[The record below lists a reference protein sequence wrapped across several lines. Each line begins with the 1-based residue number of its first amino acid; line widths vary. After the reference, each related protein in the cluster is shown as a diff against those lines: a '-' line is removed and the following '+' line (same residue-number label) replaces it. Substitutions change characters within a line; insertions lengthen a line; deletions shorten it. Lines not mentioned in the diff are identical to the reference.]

1 MKKRSAHKARVTVL
15 IGIIGVT
22 VALLSIPSGIGKT
35 AARAMREPT
44 RDLAILGETCA
55 VATTLL
61 LNTPLQGTTV
71 GATNDYEL
79 SGAGCFTGI
88 GNTPS
93 TAAGNELVYSFTAPS
108 AGSYSFRV
116 TNYNGGDLVLYTAT
130 TCPVGAPPVIVPS
143 CLGAANRLVVGT
155 AEEVPCL
162 SLSAGQNIFVFV
174 DENVATGGG
183 SFRLEATRCAQ
194 ETEPNDTPGT
204 ADALIF
210 GGEGSITP
218 AADVDFYSLGTP
230 PAGSRIFALVD
241 AVASNIS
248 DYDLRVTTATDTVEY
263 DDLNAAPAFGSFSG
277 TVAGTPLTG
286 APSFLRVNAG
296 ADAEPYRVYAT
307 VQPPIGSAVVETE
320 PNDTIAQANSAAINY
335 FSGSLPGPAP
345 STDVDV
351 YSFTAQTGD
360 LIFLGLDGDP
370 LRDATPL
377 NGRLEL
383 LNSVGGTLQLVND
396 AGSTSDTTS
405 GAGSLTSTTPNSPA
419 ESLVLKA
426 TSTGTFYARVTT
438 LVGGAPG
445 AGDYL
450 LSIFVFPAG
459 PTAADGT
466 VVGRIT
472 DALGLPVSGAVIDMN
487 GTQTRRGITDSLGN
501 YRFGGVETNG
511 FYTVTPAR
519 SNFLFSPSSRSFSQS
534 GERTEA
540 VFTGLPISESVNPLD
555 TAEYFV
561 RQQYLDLL
569 GREPEEAGF
578 NYWSDRIRE
587 CGNDARCV
595 SARRRDVAAAFF
607 IEREYQQTG
616 SFIYGLYKG
625 ALGRQPAYA
634 EFAVDRA
641 QINDGPTLEALKQAF
656 AESFVQRP
664 EFLTRYQASASAASF
679 VDALLSNV
687 LQTAGVDLVGQR
699 DSLISA
705 YNSGTDQVESRAAV
719 LRAATDVPQ
728 FKAAEYNAAFVL
740 NEYFGYLRRD
750 PDPGGYRFW
759 LDVLNNRE
767 PGNFRGMVCAFINSA
782 EYQLRFSRVVS
793 RNDRECGQ

>member
-1 MKKRSAHKARVTVL
+1 MRKQSEFRTRLIML
-15 IGIIGVT
+15 IGIFGV
-22 VALLSIPSGIGKT
+22 AMMLLILPTGGGET
-35 AARAMREPT
+35 AASAMRDPN
-44 RDLAILGETCA
+44 RDLALLGETCG
-55 VATTLL
+55 VATPLL
-61 LNTPLQGTTV
+61 LNTPLQGTTA

-79 SGAGCFTGI
+79 SGGGCFTGI

-108 AGSYSFRV
+108 VGTYSFRV
-116 TNYNGGDLVLYTAT
+116 TSYGGGNLVVYTAS
-130 TCPVGAPPVIVPS
+130 TCPVGAPPVIVGS
-143 CLGAANRLVVGT
+143 CLAAGNRLVVGS

-162 SLSAGQNIFVFV
+162 SLALGQNIFVFV
-174 DENVATGGG
+174 DEDAVSPGG
-183 SFRLEATRCAQ
+183 SFTLEATRCVQ

-204 ADALIF
+204 ADPLIF
-210 GGEGSITP
+210 GGQGSITP
-218 AADVDFYSLGTP
+218 ASDVDYYSLGTP

-241 AVASNIS
+241 GVTSSINN
-248 DYDLRVTTATDTVEY
+248 YDLRITTATDTLEY
-263 DDLNAAPAFGSFSG
+263 DDQNAAPAFGSFSG

-286 APSFLRVNAG
+286 VASYLQVSA
-296 ADAEPYRVYAT
+296 AAETEPYRVYAT

-351 YSFTAQTGD
+351 YSFTAQAGD

-370 LRDATPL
+370 LRDATPI

-383 LNSVGGTLQLVND
+383 LNSVGTTLLTAND

-419 ESLVLKA
+419 ESIVLKA

-438 LVGGAPG
+438 LVPGAPG

-466 VVGRIT
+466 VTGRII
-472 DALGLPVSGAVIDMN
+472 DGAGLPVSGAVIN
-487 GTQTRRGITDSLGN
+487 LSGTQTRRTITDSLGK
-501 YRFGGVETNG
+501 YSFGDVETNG

-519 SNFLFSPSSRSFSQS
+519 ANFMFSPSSRSFSQL

-540 VFTGLPISESVNPLD
+540 AFTALQTVEAANPLD
-555 TAEYFV
+555 TPEYFV

-569 GREPEEAGF
+569 GREPEEEGF

-587 CGNDARCV
+587 CGNDARCI

-625 ALGRQPAYA
+625 GLGRHPAYA
-634 EFAVDRA
+634 EFAVDRT
-641 QINDGPTLEALKQAF
+641 QITDGPTLEALKQAF
-656 AESFVQRP
+656 AESFVQRT
-664 EFLTRYQASASAASF
+664 EFVARYQANGSAASF
-679 VDALLSNV
+679 VDALLGNV
-687 LQTAGVDLVGQR
+687 LQASGVDLLDQR
-699 DSLISA
+699 DRLIGA
-705 YNSGTDQVESRAAV
+705 YNSGTDQDESRAAV
-719 LRAATDVPQ
+719 LRAATDHPQ
-728 FKAAEYNAAFVL
+728 FRAAEYNASFVL

-750 PDPGGYRFW
+750 PDPGGFRFW

-782 EYQLRFSRVVS
+782 EYQLRFSSIVS
-793 RNDRECGQ
+793 RTDRECAQ